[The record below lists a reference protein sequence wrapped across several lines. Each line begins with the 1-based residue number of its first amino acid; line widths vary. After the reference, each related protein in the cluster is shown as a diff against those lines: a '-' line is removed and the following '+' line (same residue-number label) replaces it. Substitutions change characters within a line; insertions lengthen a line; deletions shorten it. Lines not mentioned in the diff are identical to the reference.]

1 MNSLIHRKICLTG
14 SGQEIFKEK
23 IFGGNTANKDD
34 DDEDAAGGEEDGNG
48 ADGRKETDVEPT
60 FYHFLPKVV
69 YDNAL
74 SSWSI
79 AGVLD
84 LSPGQGELAKASLE
98 RRLPYVG
105 ICLSETHSVMLKQD
119 A

>member
-1 MNSLIHRKICLTG
+1 M
-14 SGQEIFKEK
+14 
-23 IFGGNTANKDD
+23 
-34 DDEDAAGGEEDGNG
+34 AAGDDDGNG
-48 ADGRKETDVEPT
+48 AEGRKDTDIEPT

-84 LSPGQGELAKASLE
+84 LSPGQGELAKSSLE

-119 A
+119 T